1 MIKSH
6 NEWDQLREVVVGRA
20 DYANYSTEDPVYNAS
35 PVPDESKPQGPVD
48 QRIIDEANED
58 LENLVS
64 ILKQAGVIVHRP
76 EVMDFQ
82 KIDGMSVYCPRDRLL
97 IAGETVVDVAMQYPS
112 RDIEILC
119 YNHLY
124 HSSEVISQPR
134 LDNAILDAAN
144 ICRLNDRWIMLESPS
159 GNKAGHRWIQE
170 QFPDIKIELVNLY
183 VGVHI
188 DSTIIPIREG
198 LVLLNGSRVNEN
210 NMPESLKGW
219 DKIYVHEVN
228 PTPYTNHPMA
238 SNWIALNMLSI
249 SPDTV
254 IMDQHQPE
262 LIKRIESYGITVVPS
277 ELRHSRSLGGGFHC
291 VTLDLHRE

>member
-1 MIKSH
+1 MIKSF
-6 NEWDQLREVVVGRA
+6 NEWDKLREVVVGCA
-20 DYANYSTEDPVYNAS
+20 DFANFSREDPVYNSS
-35 PVPDESKPQGPVD
+35 PTPDESNPQGPVD

-58 LENLVS
+58 LDNLVN
-64 ILKQAGVIVHRP
+64 ILTQAGVTVHRP
-76 EVMDFQ
+76 APLDFQ

-97 IAGETVVDVAMQYPS
+97 IAGQHVVDTAMRFPS

-124 HSSEVISQPR
+124 TPEEIIFQPR
-134 LDNAILDAAN
+134 INNAILDAAN

-159 GNKAGHRWIQE
+159 GNRVSYDWLQE
-170 QFPDIKIELVNLY
+170 QFPNVKIELINLY
-183 VGVHI
+183 AGVHI
-188 DSTIIPIREG
+188 DSTITPLREG
-198 LVLLNGSRVNEN
+198 LVVLNGSRVNEN
-210 NMPESLKGW
+210 NMPESLKSW
-219 DKIYVHEVN
+219 DKIFVHEVN
-228 PTPYTNHPMA
+228 PTPHTNHPMA

-254 IMDQHQPE
+254 IMDRHQPE
-262 LIKRIESYGITVVPS
+262 LIKRIESYGITVIPS